1 METPYVP
8 YVYVPRNPDGT
19 LARTPNEEL
28 TVAAHP
34 LTPSERA
41 DHQADMDS
49 PDLAGLTPAGR
60 RRIADALAYAYR
72 ATRTPR

>member
-34 LTPSERA
+34 SLPANGPTTRRTWIRRTSRA
-41 DHQADMDS
+41 
-49 PDLAGLTPAGR
+49 
-60 RRIADALAYAYR
+60 
-72 ATRTPR
+72 